1 MADDVREWPGAE
13 SAAES
18 FMEPLS
24 RDYIGSRKRQSALA
38 PIWWKHLCHLSEEPT
53 QG

>member
-13 SAAES
+13 SAAEF

-24 RDYIGSRKRQSALA
+24 RDYIGSRKAAERPRAHMAEASVPLV
-38 PIWWKHLCHLSEEPT
+38 
-53 QG
+53 